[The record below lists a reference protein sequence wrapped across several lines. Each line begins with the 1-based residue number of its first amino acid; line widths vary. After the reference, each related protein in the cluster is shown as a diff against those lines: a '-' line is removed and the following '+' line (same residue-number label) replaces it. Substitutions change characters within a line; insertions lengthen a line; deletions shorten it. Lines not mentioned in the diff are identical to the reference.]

1 MPPKRYTM
9 NSKLGGCDLKR
20 IHQTV
25 VGNFQYLRVTAGT
38 LAWNALY
45 AIVLSCDGDLMGL
58 TDALIFWT
66 NLRERVRL
74 AWYFSLS
81 LSFRPE

>member
-1 MPPKRYTM
+1 M
-9 NSKLGGCDLKR
+9 NSKLGRCDLKR

-25 VGNFQYLRVTAGT
+25 VGNFQFLRVTAGT

-58 TDALIFWT
+58 TA
-66 NLRERVRL
+66 ERVLL